1 MANEH
6 AIVLGAGVGGLLAA
20 RVLSDRFARVTVIER
35 DPLPPGPGGR
45 RGVPQGR
52 HVHGFQARGVQIVE
66 ELFPGL
72 VDELVAA
79 GASRVDDLAK
89 LHFRVGGHLLTQSY
103 QPIAPVLLATRPFL
117 EYSMRSRIAAVRSV
131 MFRDCLEVAG
141 LTHARRSDG
150 SALITGVRVVPPGGG
165 AVDEIPADLVV
176 DATGRGSRTPVWLE
190 ELGYQRPTEDR
201 ISVRVKYASQT
212 LRLARETPK
221 RFVIEGRTLQR
232 DLGVALFGCEHDRWT
247 VTVLGADRAFETAT
261 PEWMRS
267 IAASMLPSWAME
279 VVRDG
284 EPVGPVATHRHPASV
299 RRRYERLNRFPD
311 GLVVTGDALCAFNP
325 IYGQGISVAAEQAIA
340 LRDALEA
347 GLPGL
352 ALRVFRAA
360 AGPTAAAR
368 ELAAGSDLAYPE
380 VEGNPTRQMRIA
392 SRYVDRVLAVAERD
406 PEVAGRFMA
415 VAGLVATPGALF
427 APRVLA
433 KVLRRRPTGARTTAT
448 AGIAAD
454 DAMVALPGYDREH
467 RVVQG
472 RVVFDGNAAQ
482 IK

>member
-1 MANEH
+1 
-6 AIVLGAGVGGLLAA
+6 
-20 RVLSDRFARVTVIER
+20 
-35 DPLPPGPGGR
+35 
-45 RGVPQGR
+45 
-52 HVHGFQARGVQIVE
+52 
-66 ELFPGL
+66 
-72 VDELVAA
+72 
-79 GASRVDDLAK
+79 
-89 LHFRVGGHLLTQSY
+89 
-103 QPIAPVLLATRPFL
+103 
-117 EYSMRSRIAAVRSV
+117 
-131 MFRDCLEVAG
+131 
-141 LTHARRSDG
+141 
-150 SALITGVRVVPPGGG
+150 VRVVPPGGG

-190 ELGYQRPTEDR
+190 ELGYERPAEDR
-201 ISVRVKYASQT
+201 IAVRVKYASQT

-221 RFVIEGRTLQR
+221 RFVIEGRTPDR

-247 VTVLGADRAFETAT
+247 FTVLGADRAFETAT

-267 IAASMLPSWAME
+267 VAASMLPPWAME
-279 VVRDG
+279 VVNDG
-284 EPVGPVATHRHPASV
+284 EPVGPLATHRHPASV
-299 RRRYERLNRFPD
+299 RRRYDRLNTFPD

-347 GLPGL
+347 GSPGL

-360 AGPTAAAR
+360 ARPTAAAWD
-368 ELAAGSDLAYPE
+368 LAAGSDLAYPE

-392 SRYVDRVLAVAERD
+392 GRYVDRVLAVAEHD
-406 PEVAGRFMA
+406 PEVARRFMA

-433 KVLRRRPTGARTTAT
+433 KVLRRRPSGAPTTVG

-454 DAMVALPGYDREH
+454 GAMAALPRYDREH
-467 RVVQG
+467 RVAQG
-472 RVVFDGNAAQ
+472 RVVLDGDAAQ